1 MPFLACS
8 RLTLKAFPPKTT
20 LAQVEETLGLTDYE
34 RENYPDTD
42 VRRFEKTTRF
52 QTINA
57 VKAGW
62 MLKEKGIWSITDDGL
77 AAYTRHVA
85 AEPFYDEARI
95 LYRARDRAQ
104 KLHKRSGEAPDD
116 NETAA
121 AAGSATAEKA
131 EETAVAEIWTHLAT
145 MNPYDFQE
153 LVAGVLQGMA
163 ITSIGLLRPA
173 RIVESM

>member
-1 MPFLACS
+1 
-8 RLTLKAFPPKTT
+8 
-20 LAQVEETLGLTDYE
+20 
-34 RENYPDTD
+34 
-42 VRRFEKTTRF
+42 
-52 QTINA
+52 
-57 VKAGW
+57 